1 MSFVKF
7 LRTPFFITPMVA
19 ASVWLQKGSNNAG
32 KKRFKININPFIAN
46 VTFLYPLKTSKSFED
61 DLFIRT
67 LF

>member
-1 MSFVKF
+1 
-7 LRTPFFITPMVA
+7 MVA